1 MKDFFS
7 KVTFG
12 FLMAQVFPGAVAVL
26 SLSFLYSTFGANQPD
41 SLLGAIRT
49 TIAGWATASATAQL
63 FLLGLCIGAGMAI
76 HGLAWS
82 VIGFY
87 ESSRDKAIFD
97 SFWHKR
103 RIVYQ
108 VLLGPLKIVGE
119 TAFFLFTTT
128 NIRGA
133 TVPENAPRIHKDL
146 FAHFEFLQDFYLY
159 NAQFFTHT
167 AYALVGSFV
176 SVVAFIIGNGLTPRR
191 IIVGILVYITCGL
204 FFVLGRIQLSS
215 LFAAEDDLVTASRRR
230 SISEA

>member
-26 SLSFLYSTFGANQPD
+26 SLSFLYSNFGANQPN

-49 TIAGWATASATAQL
+49 TIGGWAAASATAQL

-76 HGLAWS
+76 HGIAWS
-82 VIGFY
+82 VVGFY

-97 SFWHKR
+97 SFWHKH
-103 RIVYQ
+103 RIAYQ
-108 VLLGPLKIVGE
+108 VLLGPLKIIGE
-119 TAFFLFTTT
+119 TAFFLFTAT

-133 TVPENAPRIHKDL
+133 TVPENVPKIHKDL
-146 FAHFEFLQDFYLY
+146 FPHFEFLQDFYLY

-167 AYALVGSFV
+167 AYALVGSFA
-176 SVVAFIIGNGLTPRR
+176 SVVAFIIGNGWTPRR

-215 LFAAEDDLVTASRRR
+215 LFAAEDDLVTASRWR
-230 SISEA
+230 SIGEA